1 MSYDMMVFDASV
13 APTEAEAFIAWYN
26 KQTDWNE
33 DHDHD
38 DPKVSVPALQA
49 WFAELSEQFPPMSGP
64 LSDDEDDRDE
74 VTDYSIATH
83 VIYGSFDDEVAEAAH
98 EMVQVLANKHGVGFF
113 DVSGDGAIVYPD
125 GTVLVPNEEE

>member
-13 APTEAEAFIAWYN
+13 APREATAFIAWYE

-38 DPKVSVPALQA
+38 DPKVAAPALQA
-49 WFAELSEQFPPMSGP
+49 WFAEIAEHFPPMNGP

-74 VTDYSIATH
+74 VTDYSIAAH
-83 VIYGSFDDEVAEAAH
+83 VIYGSFADEVAERAH
-98 EMVQVLANKHGVGFF
+98 EMVQVLAFQHGLGFF
-113 DVSGDGAIVYPD
+113 DASSDEAAIVYPD
-125 GTVLVPNEEE
+125 GTVLVLE